1 MDEPINDPDE
11 LLPTGHLRK
20 RYKKSAKTIR
30 EWELSGVL
38 PPPERIAGRKYW
50 RRRVLEEAER
60 AGMGRTVGSILFK
73 KRQPPKA
80 VGFRKGLDMMRDLGA
95 ILIKTK
101 SANGDVY
108 YLVPG
113 GYVEPKTAEKLI
125 QHPQVRGAEDGL
137 LPGFS
142 QTWRFVGA

>member
-1 MDEPINDPDE
+1 M
-11 LLPTGHLRK
+11 LT
-20 RYKKSAKTIR
+20 
-30 EWELSGVL
+30 
-38 PPPERIAGRKYW
+38 
-50 RRRVLEEAER
+50 
-60 AGMGRTVGSILFK
+60 K

-80 VGFRKGLDMMRDLGA
+80 IGFLKGLDMMRRPEVR
-95 ILIKTK
+95 LIKTK